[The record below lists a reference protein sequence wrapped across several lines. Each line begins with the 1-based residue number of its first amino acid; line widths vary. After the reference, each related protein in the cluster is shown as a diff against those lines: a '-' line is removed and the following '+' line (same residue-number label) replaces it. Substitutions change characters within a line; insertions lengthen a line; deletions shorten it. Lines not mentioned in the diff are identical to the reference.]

1 MFGVCCMFSFFS
13 EVAEMSG
20 LPLEILTNGFRVINF
35 SNKAVYI
42 ENFKSILQFQTTEIG
57 LKMKKGMMKVLGQD
71 LVIKNLNENTVLVVG
86 KIEKVENY

>member
-1 MFGVCCMFSFFS
+1 MFSFFS

-20 LPLEILTNGFRVINF
+20 LPFEILTNGFRVINF

-42 ENFKSILQFQTTEIG
+42 ENFKSILQFQTTEVG

-71 LVIKNLNENTVLVVG
+71 LVIRNLNENTVLVVG